1 MTEQDARKIEEKRIK
16 NRIYQR
22 KYRQKVKKTR
32 VKLKDKYVLQESE
45 LKRLDMYVSSE
56 VKNSLQMLSNKLEM
70 SQKEVVEELIL
81 TEFNRYYW

>member
-32 VKLKDKYVLQESE
+32 VKLKDKYVFQESE

-56 VKNSLQMLSNKLEM
+56 VKNSLQMLANKLEM